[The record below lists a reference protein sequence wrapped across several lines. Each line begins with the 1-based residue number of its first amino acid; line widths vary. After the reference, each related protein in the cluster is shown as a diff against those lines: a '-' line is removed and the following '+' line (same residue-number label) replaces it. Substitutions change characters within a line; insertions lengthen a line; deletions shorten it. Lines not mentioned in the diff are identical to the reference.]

1 MNSSIGKLLQVEIIA
16 LEAMRE
22 TPYVVIKQ
30 GNAQLFQFALDN
42 GFLDLDKKLVLDPL
56 FVDFTS
62 KRIDQALRA
71 VGGKAAPIKRA
82 RKRR

>member
-1 MNSSIGKLLQVEIIA
+1 MLQVEIIA

-42 GFLDLDKKLVLDPL
+42 ALVDLGKKLVLDPL